1 MKKITLFLLVTLML
15 ALAVSCVSENNS
27 SAPEGSDVS
36 VPNKSSESEEE
47 SEIVEYSPI
56 GNFTFGIRS
65 EEGYIVLEYKGND
78 PVVKIPPE
86 YEGLPVIAIAS
97 YAFSGGNAQMVYLPE
112 TITCIEENA
121 FDGNLKLE
129 KVVLNES
136 LEVIGKR
143 AFFGCVALKNITLP
157 NSVKEIGTEAFAYSG
172 LESVIL
178 PEGLET
184 ISSYAFM
191 FSKLQEINIPSSIKC
206 IDNSAF
212 SYCENL
218 SKIILNSGLE
228 SIGHAAFGG
237 TAIYEITIPN
247 TVTSINEAVFAGCT
261 SLKKVYF
268 EGNAPQDYSTEKTQE
283 YMHGVDYTVYYR
295 DGAEG
300 FTSPEWCGYK
310 TEIWE

>member
-1 MKKITLFLLVTLML
+1 MKKIALFLLVTLML
-15 ALAVSCVSENNS
+15 VLVVSCVSENNS
-27 SAPEGSDVS
+27 SALEDSDRSVS
-36 VPNKSSESEEE
+36 NESSEPEEE

-56 GNFTFGIRS
+56 ESFTFGIRS

-86 YEGLPVIAIAS
+86 HEGLPVIAIAS
-97 YAFSGGNAQMVYLPE
+97 YAFCDGNAQIVYLPE

-136 LEVIGKR
+136 LEVIGNR
-143 AFFGCVALKNITLP
+143 AFFGCAALKNITLP

-172 LESVIL
+172 LESVRL
-178 PEGLET
+178 PEKLE
-184 ISSYAFM
+184 IIPSCAFM
-191 FSKLQEINIPSSIKC
+191 YSKLKEINIPSGIKSI
-206 IDNSAF
+206 DGGAF
-212 SYCENL
+212 SYCQKL
-218 SKIILNSGLE
+218 SKITLNSGLE
-228 SIGHAAFGG
+228 SIEHAAFGA
-237 TAIYEITIPN
+237 TIIAEITIPD

-300 FTSPEWCGYK
+300 FTSPKWYGYK
-310 TEIWE
+310 TEKLK